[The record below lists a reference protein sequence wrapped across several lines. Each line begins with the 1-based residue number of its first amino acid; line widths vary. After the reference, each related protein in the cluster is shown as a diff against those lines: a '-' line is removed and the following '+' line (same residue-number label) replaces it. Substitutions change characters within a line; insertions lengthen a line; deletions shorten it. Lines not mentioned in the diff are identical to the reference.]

1 MAAATPCHQTLRTE
15 LERPFCR
22 REPRAAASRAVAEH
36 GAGRRRWPARC
47 GCGHEFIADE
57 LVAVGKPV
65 DHQVEELPR
74 LAALVTEHQCPGS
87 LPGLWQA

>member
-1 MAAATPCHQTLRTE
+1 MRRAGTRSSRCCWRCRARTSG
-15 LERPFCR
+15 CR
-22 REPRAAASRAVAEH
+22 GGSS
-36 GAGRRRWPARC
+36 GRRRGSRSSSVRWPARC